1 MENLNDLSLP
11 DLKNLCKKHG
21 VSVVGDKKSLI
32 KNLKYFLEPV
42 EGVLNTHP
50 GRKLPEGKKIVGVK
64 EGSKD
69 TTNLILK
76 NKGSFLY
83 YSMGYK
89 YYLID
94 KHLEI

>member
-32 KNLKYFLEPV
+32 KNLKYFLDPV
-42 EGVLNTHP
+42 EGTINTHA
-50 GRKLPEGKKIVGVK
+50 GRKLPEGKKIAGVK
-64 EGSKD
+64 EDSKERI
-69 TTNLILK
+69 NFILK

-89 YYLID
+89 YYLVD